1 MVTYNRQ
8 AAGMGYVGIP
18 ALIFFELAN
27 YGRGSQT
34 YEEKRV
40 TLHKIYAYL
49 RAYLPIVY
57 EVRKESYLDSGM
69 PDMLNDASARIFQ
82 ARELYNSTFESLGSC
97 NPDEKKFQT
106 SIDGVFECLSEIV
119 AVSKIIDKEKL
130 VGEDVVF

>member
-49 RAYLPIVY
+49 RAYLPIIY
-57 EVRKESYLDSGM
+57 EIRGESYNNSEI
-69 PDMLNDASARIFQ
+69 PDMITEASKRIEKARD
-82 ARELYNSTFESLGSC
+82 LYSPTYESLKTC
-97 NPDEKKFQT
+97 NPDEKLFQT
-106 SIDGVFECLSEIV
+106 AIDSVFECLSEIV
-119 AVSKIIDKEKL
+119 AISKIIDKEKL
-130 VGEDVVF
+130 VGEEVYF